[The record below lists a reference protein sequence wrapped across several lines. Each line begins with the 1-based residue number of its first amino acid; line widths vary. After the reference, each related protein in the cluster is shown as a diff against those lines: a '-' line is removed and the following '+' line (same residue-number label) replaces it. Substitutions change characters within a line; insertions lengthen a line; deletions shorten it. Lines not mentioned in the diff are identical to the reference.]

1 MIIIEGLDGVGDSF
15 IGGYLVKEIE
25 HKSFD
30 ECVIEGI
37 KNSVASIE
45 SFGPLKADFPI
56 KVVNSKMKRIPNNI
70 IVIGNSCAGKTTFI
84 NFLKKI
90 YNIYVDIDDLPPLLE
105 MFELDDISAKG
116 NLNDLIKIKEKL
128 VYMKDICDQYIQ
140 EFPNINHYSVK
151 AKQGNG
157 HDIIRP
163 VLWNMILERAVMHSN
178 EQNNIIQFSRG
189 KDIAY
194 ENKFGSNVYER
205 SLQSIINILKN
216 KDDSII
222 VNLNSD
228 LKIRKSRNYLRYKN
242 GGHFVS
248 EKTMDEVY
256 NDDIFKCE
264 HIDEKRGFIL
274 LNGISY
280 PVYTIFN
287 NKTLSQVE
295 LNQFMMYNLNEIINY
310 FNELGKG
317 NNNEYERNSKRNLA
331 K

>member
-1 MIIIEGLDGVGDSF
+1 MIII
-15 IGGYLVKEIE
+15 
-25 HKSFD
+25 
-30 ECVIEGI
+30 
-37 KNSVASIE
+37 
-45 SFGPLKADFPI
+45 
-56 KVVNSKMKRIPNNI
+56 
-70 IVIGNSCAGKTTFI
+70 
-84 NFLKKI
+84 
-90 YNIYVDIDDLPPLLE
+90 
-105 MFELDDISAKG
+105 
-116 NLNDLIKIKEKL
+116 LNQNEEDNKF
-128 VYMKDICDQYIQ
+128 V
-140 EFPNINHYSVK
+140 
-151 AKQGNG
+151 
-157 HDIIRP
+157 RP
-163 VLWNMILERAVMHSN
+163 VLWNMILERAVMLSN

-194 ENKFGSNVYER
+194 ENEFGSNVYKR

-248 EKTMDEVY
+248 EETMDEVY